1 MISELHTVFLLSN
14 PPEEFDPHQ
23 IWPIW
28 GVEAEGNIMGLA
40 PLGHIGAG
48 MVRGV
53 VHKERKLVAWVLL
66 LDLLER
72 LLDAVLVK

>member
-1 MISELHTVFLLSN
+1 
-14 PPEEFDPHQ
+14 
-23 IWPIW
+23 
-28 GVEAEGNIMGLA
+28 MGLA